1 MEIFE
6 GPLDLLLHLI
16 KKNEVSIT
24 DIPIATITEQY
35 LATLELMQTL
45 NLDLAGEF
53 LVMAATLVHIKS
65 RMLLP
70 AGVDGEDEE
79 DEGVDPREELVRR
92 LLEYQRY
99 KDAAAELEQREVLT
113 RDVFVRASAPIEEA
127 GPREFREVSVFE
139 LLGALKR
146 VIDRLPKDAIHE
158 VTLDKVT
165 VREKMTLLLD
175 KLHNQG
181 RILFEALFDE
191 VRSRMEVVVT
201 FLAMLE
207 LVKVRAIR
215 ISQDELNG
223 PIVIEAAAAMDE
235 AAERVVLD
243 DAGGESQWSV
253 KKSNRSSRVCYS
265 LPMSRSLCSALPRF
279 SISADKKLLQDSFE

>member
-1 MEIFE
+1 MSTQVQLPIFE

-35 LATLELMQTL
+35 LATLELMETL
-45 NLDLAGEF
+45 SLDVAGEF
-53 LVMAATLVHIKS
+53 LVMASTLVHIKS

-70 AGVDGEDEE
+70 AGADETDEE
-79 DEGVDPREELVRR
+79 EGADPREELVRR

-99 KDAAAELEQREVLT
+99 KDAAGELEQREILT
-113 RDVFVRASAPIEEA
+113 RDVFIRATAPTEEV
-127 GPREFREVSVFE
+127 GPRGFREISVFE

-146 VIDRLPKDAIHE
+146 VIDRLPKDSFHD
-158 VTLDKVT
+158 VTLDKIT

-175 KLHNQG
+175 KLRQQ
-181 RILFEALFDE
+181 RSVLFESLFAE
-191 VRSRMEVVVT
+191 VKSRMEVVVT

-215 ISQDELNG
+215 IYQEEMAG
-223 PIVIEAAAAMDE
+223 PIMIEAAAGMDE
-235 AAERVVLD
+235 AAEHAVID
-243 DAGGESQWSV
+243 DEIV
-253 KKSNRSSRVCYS
+253 D
-265 LPMSRSLCSALPRF
+265 
-279 SISADKKLLQDSFE
+279 DKDGQHGT

>member
-1 MEIFE
+1 LEIFE

-35 LATLELMQTL
+35 LATLELMQ
-45 NLDLAGEF
+45 NLSLDVAGEF
-53 LVMAATLVHIKS
+53 LVMAATLIHIKS

-70 AGVDGEDEE
+70 AGDNEADE

-99 KDAAAELEQREVLT
+99 KEAAAELEQRDLLT
-113 RDVFVRASAPIEEA
+113 RDVFVRSATPTEEA
-127 GPREFREVSVFE
+127 GPRGFRDVSIFD

-146 VIDRLPKDAIHE
+146 VIDRLPKDAVHE
-158 VTLDKVT
+158 IALDKIT
-165 VREKMTLLLD
+165 VREKMTLLLET
-175 KLHNQG
+175 LRVQG
-181 RILFEALFDE
+181 SVLFESLFAE
-191 VRSRMEVVVT
+191 VKSRVEVVAT

-215 ISQDELNG
+215 VFQEEMAG
-223 PIVIEAAAAMDE
+223 PIMIEAAARMEE
-235 AAERVVLD
+235 ATEQVVLD
-243 DAGGESQWSV
+243 QSEEDHHGA
-253 KKSNRSSRVCYS
+253 
-265 LPMSRSLCSALPRF
+265 
-279 SISADKKLLQDSFE
+279 